1 VLYMATLSAI
11 RHNPVSAT
19 FYQRRVNGGRPGT
32 LALTTP
38 MRNLLVVLN
47 AILRDQRPWHP
58 A

>member
-1 VLYMATLSAI
+1 MATLSAI